1 VKAKIIIAPDRIRQ
15 QECDAMLRVN
25 GERLLADLRQ
35 LAQFGQV
42 GTGVD
47 RVALSRADLD
57 ARQWLLRRMQDAG
70 LATQMDEVANVYG
83 RYPGVS
89 KALLLGSHTDTV
101 PNGGWLD
108 GALGVAYA
116 VEIARAAVESG
127 PASAIGIDVISF
139 QDEEGTFL
147 PFLGSRTFCND
158 MSEAELDGAK
168 SGELSL
174 RAALAG
180 IPGSPNPPRLDP
192 SRHVC
197 YLEAHIEQGP
207 RLEAAQRRIGVVS
220 ALVGIRRLR
229 IRTRG
234 RADHTGTT
242 PMGMR
247 KDAGAVLFRL
257 AARIAQ
263 EFPRLG
269 AAETVWNI
277 GSMALRPGAA
287 NVVPGEAEMVLE
299 FRDIDSGILDRLE
312 HHVSEWVDELSEVC
326 PIETHCLVRMAPTPM
341 MQELADVLATCAKAR
356 GEEAMHMP
364 SGAGHDAMIM
374 ARFIPAAML
383 FVPSIGGRSHDVTED
398 TAEEDIVFGCQVLAD
413 AVSRLRNNER

>member
-1 VKAKIIIAPDRIRQ
+1 
-15 QECDAMLRVN
+15 MLRVN

-35 LAQFGQV
+35 LAQFGRV

-70 LATQMDEVANVYG
+70 LAAQMDQVANVYG
-83 RYPGVS
+83 RYPGVR
-89 KALLLGSHTDTV
+89 KAILIGSHTDTV

-108 GALGVAYA
+108 GALGVMYGL
-116 VEIARAAVESG
+116 EIARATLEAG
-127 PASAIGIDVISF
+127 TASALGLDVISF

-158 MSEAELDGAK
+158 VSQAELDAAK
-168 SGELSL
+168 SGELTL

-180 IPGSPNPPRLDP
+180 IPNPPNPPRIDP

-207 RLEAAQRRIGVVS
+207 RLEAAQQRIGVVS
-220 ALVGIRRLR
+220 GLVGIRRLR
-229 IRTRG
+229 IRSSG
-234 RADHTGTT
+234 RADHAGTT
-242 PMGMR
+242 PMEMR
-247 KDAGAVLFRL
+247 SDAGAVLFTL
-257 AARIAQ
+257 ASRIAQ
-263 EFPRLG
+263 EFPQLAAG
-269 AAETVWNI
+269 ATVWNI
-277 GSMALRPGAA
+277 GSMVLRPGAA
-287 NVVPGEAEMVLE
+287 NVVPSEAEMVLE
-299 FRDIDSGILDRLE
+299 FRDIDPRVLDRLE
-312 HHVSEWVDELSEVC
+312 DHVREWVDELSERC
-326 PIETHCLVRMAPTPM
+326 PIEAHCLARIAPRPMAK
-341 MQELADVLATCAKAR
+341 ELADVLAACANAR

-398 TAEEDIVFGCQVLAD
+398 TAEEDIVLGCEVLAD
-413 AVSRLRNNER
+413 AVSRLCT

>member
-1 VKAKIIIAPDRIRQ
+1 
-15 QECDAMLRVN
+15 MLRVN

-35 LAQFGQV
+35 LAQFGRV

-70 LATQMDEVANVYG
+70 LAAQMDQVANVYG
-83 RYPGVS
+83 RYPGVR
-89 KALLLGSHTDTV
+89 KAILIGSHTDTV

-108 GALGVAYA
+108 GALGVMYGL
-116 VEIARAAVESG
+116 EIARATLEAG
-127 PASAIGIDVISF
+127 TASALGLDVISF

-158 MSEAELDGAK
+158 VSQAELDAAK
-168 SGELSL
+168 SGELTL

-180 IPGSPNPPRLDP
+180 IPNPPNPPRIDP

-207 RLEAAQRRIGVVS
+207 RLEAAQQRIGVVS
-220 ALVGIRRLR
+220 GLVGIRRLR
-229 IRTRG
+229 IRSRG
-234 RADHTGTT
+234 RADHAGTT
-242 PMGMR
+242 PMEMR
-247 KDAGAVLFRL
+247 SDAGAVLFTL
-257 AARIAQ
+257 ASRIAQ
-263 EFPRLG
+263 EFPQLAAG
-269 AAETVWNI
+269 ATVWNI
-277 GSMALRPGAA
+277 GSMVLRPGAA
-287 NVVPGEAEMVLE
+287 NVVPSEAEMVLE
-299 FRDIDSGILDRLE
+299 FRDIDPRVLDRLE
-312 HHVSEWVDELSEVC
+312 DHVREWVDELSERC
-326 PIETHCLVRMAPTPM
+326 PIEAHCLARIAPTPM
-341 MQELADVLATCAKAR
+341 AKELADVLAACANAR

-398 TAEEDIVFGCQVLAD
+398 TAEEDIVLGCEVLAD
-413 AVSRLRNNER
+413 AVSRLCT